1 MKKVKLALGIIFS
14 ISTLLSCSTNNIE
27 VLEPIAEISSVKKD
41 VNYYPLKKGMSWTYR
56 LEQFQ
61 DGQSNNKF
69 KEMTMSVIE
78 EKNIDN
84 INQFVLN
91 RSYPDAPIQPKPSLA
106 KVFPDR
112 IEMSR
117 YVQPE
122 VLNATNEQR
131 TKDYIISL
139 KFPVTVGESWE
150 GREFNGGTE
159 TISVKGF
166 EVLETQAG
174 KFNCVKVNHHIKYD
188 NGRED
193 DLFYWYGENVGM
205 VKLHE
210 EITIQLG
217 DRFVKMSAEG
227 NLVKKNF

>member
-14 ISTLLSCSTNNIE
+14 ISTLLSCSTNNTN
-27 VLEPIAEISSVKKD
+27 VLEPISEISSIKKE
-41 VNYYPLKKGMSWTYR
+41 VNYYPLKKGMSWTYK

-69 KEMTMSVIE
+69 KEMTMSVVE
-78 EKNIDN
+78 EKKVDN

-106 KVFPDR
+106 KVFSDR

-122 VLNATNEQR
+122 ALNALNEAR
-131 TKDYIISL
+131 TKDYIISI
-139 KFPVTVGESWE
+139 KFPVNVGESWE

-159 TISVKGF
+159 TISVKGL
-166 EVLETQAG
+166 EKLETPAG
-174 KFNCVKVNHHIKYD
+174 TFECVKVNHHIQYN
-188 NGRED
+188 NGKED
-193 DLFYWYGENVGM
+193 DLFYWYGENTGM
-205 VKLHE
+205 VKLRE

-217 DRFVKMSAEG
+217 DKFVKMAAEG
-227 NLVKKNF
+227 TLVKKNF